1 MLFIGISL
9 SFIYSVLFFFFKQK
23 TAYEMRI
30 SDWSSDVCSSDLR
43 PFFGLGRQRNPES
56 GDSRTPNLRQRNP
69 ESSASVNETPNFFVS
84 VMKHRIYGG
93 RQSTTRS
100 ILLVNETHIFHLLST
115 TPRPPRKF
123 ALPCFLL
130 DIASQISTF
139 AVLSTAA
146 PSMS

>member
-69 ESSASVNETPNFFVS
+69 ESSASVNETPNFFVAS
-84 VMKHRIYGG
+84 MKPRIYGG
-93 RQSTTRS
+93 RQCNPESSLT
-100 ILLVNETHIFHLLST
+100 VNETPNFRLPST
-115 TPRPPRKF
+115 KPRTARPLALDRK
-123 ALPCFLL
+123 
-130 DIASQISTF
+130 STRRK
-139 AVLSTAA
+139 SHH
-146 PSMS
+146 